1 MTIGHNRAW
10 PSILVHYEETDMK
23 RTSQTGGL
31 DRRAFLQ
38 AAGVAAA
45 AFTIGSGSRRA
56 WGKGPN
62 DKLGIGVIGCGGR
75 GNSHLEVWKW
85 LKDQGDNLEIVAVC
99 DAYRPRLQRAAEKYS
114 AKPYMD
120 HRELLADSRVDIVSI
135 ATPDHLHAPQT
146 IDAVR
151 AGKGVYCEK
160 PITHWRQFEL
170 LKKMHEE
177 VKKSKCAFLLG
188 TQGMSDGAWHQMK
201 KLVKEGLIGQPI
213 HAECGFFRVGDWG
226 ERGMPID
233 DPNAK
238 PGADLNWEAFLGDS
252 PKRPYDVSR
261 FFRWRMYEDY
271 AGGPVTDLFPHSF
284 TPVAD
289 ILGVGMP
296 SLVVATGGKFRYEE
310 REVPDTFNMLIDYPQ
325 KCTVAVLGTQG
336 NDFVAEGQRG
346 AGSRIPVIRGW
357 EGSLTIDRKTNKVAF
372 VPAEGSAKKTQSFDI
387 EHGEDMG
394 THLRNLVQ
402 CHREGRQD
410 SFSPIELGLAVQT
423 AMIMGMLALREQK
436 VAKFDAAKQAIVF

>member
-1 MTIGHNRAW
+1 MYT
-10 PSILVHYEETDMK
+10 
-23 RTSQTGGL
+23 TGKSGGM
-31 DRRAFLQ
+31 DRRVFLQ
-38 AAGVAAA
+38 TAGVAAA
-45 AFTIGSGSRRA
+45 AFTFGTTRRVRA
-56 WGKGPN
+56 ASAN

-75 GNSHLEVWKW
+75 GNNHLDGWNW
-85 LKDQGDNLEIVAVC
+85 LKSQGDNLEIVAVC
-99 DAYRPRLQRAAEKYS
+99 DVYRPRMQKTAEKFS
-114 AKPYMD
+114 AKGYMD
-120 HRELLADSRVDIVSI
+120 HRELLADPRVDIVSI

-170 LKKMHEE
+170 LKKMRDE

-188 TQGMSDGAWHQMK
+188 TQGMSDGAWHEMK

-213 HAECGFFRVGDWG
+213 HAECGYFRVGDWG

-238 PGADLNWEAFLGDS
+238 PGTDLNWEAFLGDS
-252 PKRPYDVSR
+252 PQRAFDVSR

-289 ILGVGMP
+289 ILGVGTP
-296 SLVVATGGKFRYEE
+296 SMVVATGGKFRYEE
-310 REVPDTFNMLIDYPQ
+310 REIPDTFNMLIDYPE
-325 KCTVAVLGTQG
+325 KCTAAVLGTQG

-346 AGSRIPVIRGW
+346 APGRIPVIRGW
-357 EGSLTIDRKTNKVAF
+357 DGSLMIDRKTNKIAF
-372 VPAEGSAKKTQSFDI
+372 VPTEGSGKKTQFFDI
-387 EHGEDMG
+387 EYGEDFG
-394 THLRNLVQ
+394 AHLRNLVQ
-402 CHREGRQD
+402 CHRQGRQD
-410 SFSPIELGLAVQT
+410 SFSPIDLAFSVQT
-423 AMIMGMLALREQK
+423 ALIMGMLALREQT
-436 VAKFDAAKQAIVF
+436 AAKYDAVKQQIVL